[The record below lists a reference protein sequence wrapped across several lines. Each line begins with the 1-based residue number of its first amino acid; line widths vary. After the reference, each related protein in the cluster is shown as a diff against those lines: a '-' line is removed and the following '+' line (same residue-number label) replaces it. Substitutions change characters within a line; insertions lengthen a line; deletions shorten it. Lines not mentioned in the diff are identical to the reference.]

1 MPDNTYHTEF
11 RKIRE
16 AYIEVKNFIEQETGL
31 DSDDISLKTKIK
43 EDLGCSGDDNLELL
57 EKFVTKYNLDTAGF
71 DYSKHFEGEMEL
83 YDSHA
88 AFLNILI
95 LPIVVVVYAIRFL
108 SFGKIDKRNWIPNWH
123 RPTLDMTFGDMV
135 TWYLTGKFD
144 LRSSVKVQL
153 KSA

>member
-1 MPDNTYHTEF
+1 MITNSCHINF
-11 RKIRE
+11 KNIRE
-16 AYIEVKNFIEQETGL
+16 AYVEVKKFIELETGCDL
-31 DSDDISLKTKIK
+31 DEISLKTKIR

-57 EKFVTKYNLDTAGF
+57 EKFVTRYNLDTTGF
-71 DYSKHFEGEMEL
+71 EYSKHFEGEMEL

-95 LPIVVVVYAIRFL
+95 LPIVIVVYAIKLL

-135 TWYLTGKFD
+135 TWYLTGKFN
-144 LRSSVKVQL
+144 L
-153 KSA
+153 KSAVKIKLDSA